1 MDKYI
6 DEFIDYLKYQRKY
19 SSYTYNDYYDDLI
32 FFKEYLSNECISFN
46 DLEYSD
52 IRLYFKYLD
61 DKNYSKNTISRKISS
76 IRSFYK
82 FLSRNNYITS
92 NPFIVPVGIK
102 KDKLLPKFLYY
113 NELEKLFDVCDV
125 STLLGLRD
133 RLLFEMLYA
142 TGMRVSEIEN
152 VKIKDIDMD
161 NMYIK
166 VLGKG
171 SKERYVYFGE
181 YVLEYLELYLSKR
194 DDNCPY
200 LFINKNKDRLTS
212 RGMRLIINKCVNKA
226 SLETKISPHTIR
238 HTFATHLINEGC
250 DLLSIK
256 ELLGHSS
263 LRTTEVYT
271 HITSDA
277 LKSTYLKSHP
287 RGHKSISGIEES
299 ENK

>member
-6 DEFIDYLKYQRKY
+6 DKFIEYLKYQRRY
-19 SSYTYNDYYDDLI
+19 SLYTCNCYYEDLL
-32 FFKEYLSNECISFN
+32 FFKDYLSSENILYN

-52 IRLYFKYLD
+52 IRIFFKYLSE
-61 DKNYSKNTISRKISS
+61 KEYSKNTISRKLSS

-82 FLSRNNYITS
+82 YLSRNNYITS
-92 NPFIVPVGIK
+92 NPFIVPTGIK
-102 KDKLLPKFLYY
+102 KDKLIPKFLYY
-113 NELEKLFDVCDV
+113 NELEDLFNVCDV

-152 VKIKDIDMD
+152 VKIKDIDID

-181 YVLEYLELYLSKR
+181 YVLDYLELYLNKR

-200 LFINKNKDRLTS
+200 LFINKNKTRLTS
-212 RGMRLIINKCVNKA
+212 RGMRLIINKCVEKA
-226 SLETKISPHTIR
+226 SLKIKISPHSIR

-263 LRTTEVYT
+263 LKTTEVYT
-271 HITSDA
+271 HITSDS
-277 LKSTYLKSHP
+277 LKETYLKSHP
-287 RGHKSISGIEES
+287 RGHKSI
-299 ENK
+299 